1 MDSSAATSIHPTP
14 IQRRLIFRVAVFL
27 LMLVTYA
34 GIIGLSLTILR
45 AEIRNSPASA
55 PLWETC
61 FFFIQLIMLG
71 IPFFTMYASRKRKL
85 RPPAPRKRTYPLGL

>member
-1 MDSSAATSIHPTP
+1 MDSSPATSIQPIP

-45 AEIRNSPASA
+45 AEIRDSPASA
-55 PLWETC
+55 HLWETY

-85 RPPAPRKRTYPLGL
+85 RASAPRKRTYPLGL